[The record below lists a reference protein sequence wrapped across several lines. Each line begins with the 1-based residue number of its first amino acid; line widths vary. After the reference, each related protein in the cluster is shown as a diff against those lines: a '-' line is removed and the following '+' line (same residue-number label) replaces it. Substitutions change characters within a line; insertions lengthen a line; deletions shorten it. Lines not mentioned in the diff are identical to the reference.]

1 MTSSRDEERERRES
15 REGPSHE
22 EDEEHREERERR
34 SEDLQEAWRRNHPS
48 GYSEAGGKDRPEKRS
63 PRGYPD

>member
-1 MTSSRDEERERRES
+1 MTDSRDEERERRE
-15 REGPSHE
+15 RPSHE
-22 EDEEHREERERR
+22 EDEEHREQRERR

>member
-1 MTSSRDEERERRES
+1 MTNSRDEERERRES

-22 EDEEHREERERR
+22 EDEHREERERR

-48 GYSEAGGKDRPEKRS
+48 EEQQWKGHPGKGGHR
-63 PRGYPD
+63 